1 MTKGT
6 NEPYR
11 MMTSRAEYRLLLR
24 QDNADE
30 RLTPIGYEMGLIDEE
45 RYEKFQEKYKCIKEE
60 VERVKNSYVGN
71 SDKVQNLLKEHKS
84 TELVSGISLAELIK
98 RPELNYDVLKEIGNI
113 GAGNATTALSKMLNQ
128 KMDMSVPKVELVP
141 FNEIS
146 DIMGDEDQTV
156 VGIML
161 GFEGDVY
168 GMMMFL
174 FDTKSAHHLVNTLMM
189 QDTESGI
196 EADTQFNDMEMS
208 ALNEIGN
215 IVSGSY
221 LTAISKLTNLK
232 MVSTV
237 PEMTIDMIGALLSV
251 PASEFGKYGDKLLLI
266 QTQFGEL
273 DFVKGYFLLI
283 PELESYDKI
292 LRSLGV
298 ID

>member
-1 MTKGT
+1 M
-6 NEPYR
+6 N
-11 MMTSRAEYRLLLR
+11 
-24 QDNADE
+24 Q
-30 RLTPIGYEMGLIDEE
+30 
-45 RYEKFQEKYKCIKEE
+45 
-60 VERVKNSYVGN
+60 
-71 SDKVQNLLKEHKS
+71 
-84 TELVSGISLAELIK
+84 
-98 RPELNYDVLKEIGNI
+98 LNDIQYDVLKEIGNI

-174 FDTKSAHHLVNTLMM
+174 FDTKSAHHLVNSLMF
-189 QDTESGI
+189 QNDAEVDEDADFTE
-196 EADTQFNDMEMS
+196 MEMS

-215 IVSGSY
+215 IASGSY
-221 LTAISKLTNLK
+221 LTAISTLTN
-232 MVSTV
+232 MNIIATV
-237 PEMTIDMIGALLSV
+237 PQMTVDMIGALLSV

-273 DFVKGYFLLI
+273 DFVKGYFFI
-283 PELESYDKI
+283 PDLESYDKI

-298 ID
+298 LS

>member
-1 MTKGT
+1 MSK
-6 NEPYR
+6 
-11 MMTSRAEYRLLLR
+11 
-24 QDNADE
+24 
-30 RLTPIGYEMGLIDEE
+30 ID
-45 RYEKFQEKYKCIKEE
+45 
-60 VERVKNSYVGN
+60 
-71 SDKVQNLLKEHKS
+71 
-84 TELVSGISLAELIK
+84 
-98 RPELNYDVLKEIGNI
+98 LNQLDDIQYDVLKEIGNI

-146 DIMGDEDQTV
+146 DIMGDQTV

-266 QTQFGEL
+266 QSQFGEL
-273 DFVKGYFLLI
+273 DFVNGYFLMI
-283 PELESYDKI
+283 PELESYDK
-292 LRSLGV
+292 LLESLGV
-298 ID
+298 